1 MNDIRAIFLDFDGTV
16 FSHVTD
22 SIPLSTIESVR
33 TLRNNGIRVFLCTGR
48 AVAEM
53 PAFDLSDLPLDARI
67 LSNGQVILDEN
78 GKIVHDR
85 KIEGI
90 LKDRILSLFNE
101 KSIPMYM
108 ITIDDIY
115 LNMVNQKVLDVQNA
129 VSSGIP
135 RIKEY
140 EGEDIYMA
148 SAFFSSEAEKERLR
162 DFEDLAEITWWHE
175 GAVDIV
181 PKGISK
187 INGIDEILKR
197 YQIDRSQTMA
207 IGDGHNDISMIEY
220 CALGIAMGNSMREL
234 KEHAD
239 YVTDDIDEDGVYN
252 AFVHYGLL

>member
-53 PAFDLSDLPLDARI
+53 PAFDLSDLPLDAWI

-148 SAFFSSEAEKERLR
+148 SAFFSSEAEKERLT
-162 DFEDLAEITWWHE
+162 EIMYEHE
-175 GAVDIV
+175 KYISEMQQQLEENTSSNQELLNMQEEQLRQKEVFQNEIALLSEQSQSYFNDRILRTRHRHGQFHAGAQ
-181 PKGISK
+181 GTCRLCH
-187 INGIDEILKR
+187 GR
-197 YQIDRSQTMA
+197 YR
-207 IGDGHNDISMIEY
+207 
-220 CALGIAMGNSMREL
+220 
-234 KEHAD
+234 
-239 YVTDDIDEDGVYN
+239 
-252 AFVHYGLL
+252 